1 MVNIQPV
8 SVWKDGVEKSA
19 SILQA
24 VIINDD
30 MATNAQFYYQL
41 KSADTHDAEGSTISG
56 EFLVGGNVSMSGEDY
71 TNWDDSNAQAYQYIA
86 NKLNLTIIS

>member
-41 KSADTHDAEGSTISG
+41 KSADTEEQSG
-56 EFLVGGNVSMSGEDY
+56 EFLVGGNVGMNGDDY
-71 TNWDDSNAQAYQYIA
+71 QAWDDSNAQAYQFIA